1 MHFHFF
7 IQSFSQLDNVY
18 GKEVAQIILD
28 NCGLIY
34 LKTNTQDTAEAIS
47 KRLGKKTIES
57 NSVRQSMSLLN
68 YNGDRSTNLIGRDL
82 MTPEEVKQLH
92 YKTIIFP
99 IIGFPI
105 FRDTVLYN
113 KFSCYKPGMLERKST
128 PLKDLSYTYFTVE
141 NINHKVQSKKE
152 KESQETKE
160 YYEFLKLSD
169 KENLKPL
176 EIVIQKIFKQDYDIK
191 YNVEANHRV
200 HISIKLNRTLT
211 QLDKSLLSNRIQ
223 EKKYHTEIIEKEE
236 KTIINI
242 YNENPL
248 KDLNLRK

>member
-1 MHFHFF
+1 M
-7 IQSFSQLDNVY
+7 
-18 GKEVAQIILD
+18 
-28 NCGLIY
+28 
-34 LKTNTQDTAEAIS
+34 
-47 KRLGKKTIES
+47 
-57 NSVRQSMSLLN
+57 
-68 YNGDRSTNLIGRDL
+68 
-82 MTPEEVKQLH
+82 H

-152 KESQETKE
+152 KEGQETKE
-160 YYEFLKLSD
+160 YYEFLELSD